1 MIKSMIKGFIK
12 DSEMEDIWAII
23 RDENTQIRNY
33 LIERNE
39 NYHFESFRKVWMKQI
54 SYRFLLHNL
63 NNKKDSFTK
72 IENIKTELINHL
84 DISLDIIKESKTI
97 EYLLQFIFHPDYD
110 PSGGLRVGFKSEEE
124 YNLFID
130 NLRNALSLIDQTDT
144 DAYSMIKKN
153 LKAIC
158 PVFSVNPL
166 KKGDVISLS
175 IDYCNGVVFYSPSP
189 FILAA
194 ETLIHETRHNVLNI
208 LLKKVKY
215 LKNGEFKIKTPLRED
230 LRPMLGLIHQAYVLC
245 GITTFY
251 KKLLDKEPYK
261 QMLNVQKRY
270 NIHLNDY
277 IEAVNTIQN
286 NFTNL
291 TKEGKQLL
299 KELINNIKKH
309 E

>member
-1 MIKSMIKGFIK
+1 MINGVIQAN
-12 DSEMEDIWAII
+12 EMENIWAII
-23 RDENTQIRNY
+23 RDENAQIRNY
-33 LIERNE
+33 LIDRDE
-39 NYHFESFRKVWMKQI
+39 NFYYESFRKVWMEQI
-54 SYRFLLHNL
+54 FNRFLLHNL
-63 NNKKDSFTK
+63 DNKKDSFTK
-72 IENIKTELINHL
+72 TEDITTEPIKHL

-97 EYLLQFIFHPDYD
+97 EFLLQFIFHPDYD
-110 PSGGLRVGFKSEEE
+110 PSGGLSVGFKSEKE

-144 DAYSMIKKN
+144 DAYEMIKNN

-158 PVFSVNPL
+158 PVFTVNPL

-175 IDYCNGVVFYSPSP
+175 LDYCNGVIFYSPSP

-194 ETLIHETRHNVLNI
+194 ETLIHETRHNVMNFT
-208 LLKKVKY
+208 LKKVNY
-215 LKNGEFKIKTPLRED
+215 LKNHEFKIKTPLRED

-245 GITTFY
+245 GLTTFY

-277 IEAVNTIQN
+277 GEAVNTIRN
-286 NFTNL
+286 NHINL
-291 TKEGKQLL
+291 TNEGEKLL
-299 KELINNIKKH
+299 NELINDIKKYG
-309 E
+309 

>member
-1 MIKSMIKGFIK
+1 MINGVIQAN
-12 DSEMEDIWAII
+12 EMENIWAII
-23 RDENTQIRNY
+23 RDENAQIRNY
-33 LIERNE
+33 LIDRDE
-39 NYHFESFRKVWMKQI
+39 NFHYESFRKVWMEQI
-54 SYRFLLHNL
+54 FNRFLLHNL
-63 NNKKDSFTK
+63 DNKKDSFTK
-72 IENIKTELINHL
+72 TEDITTEPIKHL

-97 EYLLQFIFHPDYD
+97 EFLLQFIFHPDYD
-110 PSGGLRVGFKSEEE
+110 PSGGLSVGFKSEKE

-144 DAYSMIKKN
+144 DAYEMIKNN

-158 PVFSVNPL
+158 PVFTVNPL

-175 IDYCNGVVFYSPSP
+175 LDYCNGVIFYSPSP

-194 ETLIHETRHNVLNI
+194 ETLIHETRHNVMNFT
-208 LLKKVKY
+208 LKKVNY
-215 LKNGEFKIKTPLRED
+215 LKNHEFKIKTPLRED

-245 GITTFY
+245 GLTTFY

-277 IEAVNTIQN
+277 GEAVNTIRN
-286 NFTNL
+286 NHINL
-291 TKEGKQLL
+291 TNEGEKLL
-299 KELINNIKKH
+299 NELINDIKKYG
-309 E
+309 

>member
-1 MIKSMIKGFIK
+1 MINGIIQA
-12 DSEMEDIWAII
+12 DEMENIWAII
-23 RDENTQIRNY
+23 RDENDQIRNY
-33 LIERNE
+33 LIDRDE
-39 NYHFESFRKVWMKQI
+39 NFHFESFRKVWMEQI
-54 SYRFLLHNL
+54 FNRFLFHNL
-63 NNKKDSFTK
+63 DNKKDSFTK
-72 IENIKTELINHL
+72 IEDITTEPIKHL

-97 EYLLQFIFHPDYD
+97 EFLLQFIFHPDYD

-130 NLRNALSLIDQTDT
+130 NLRNAISLIDQTDT
-144 DAYSMIKKN
+144 DAYEMIKNN

-175 IDYCNGVVFYSPSP
+175 LNYCNGVVFYSPSP

-194 ETLIHETRHNVLNI
+194 ETLIHETRHNVLNFK
-208 LLKKVKY
+208 LKKVQY
-215 LKNGEFKIKTPLRED
+215 LKNHEFKIKTPLRED

-245 GITTFY
+245 GLTTFY
-251 KKLLDKEPYK
+251 KKLLDKEPYN

-270 NIHLNDY
+270 SIHLNDY
-277 IEAVNTIQN
+277 TEAVNTIQN

-291 TKEGKQLL
+291 TNEGKELL
-299 KELINNIKKH
+299 NELINNLKKH
-309 E
+309 G

>member
-1 MIKSMIKGFIK
+1 MIKGFIK
-12 DSEMEDIWAII
+12 DREMEDIWAII

-63 NNKKDSFTK
+63 NNKKDSFTGT
-72 IENIKTELINHL
+72 EDIKTELINHL

-124 YNLFID
+124 CNLFID

-175 IDYCNGVVFYSPSP
+175 LNYCNGVVFYSPCP

-215 LKNGEFKIKTPLRED
+215 LKNDEFKIKTPLRED

-251 KKLLDKEPYK
+251 KNLLDKEPYK

-270 NIHLNDY
+270 SIHLNDY

-291 TKEGKQLL
+291 TKEGKELL
-299 KELINNIKKH
+299 NELINNIKKYG
-309 E
+309 